1 MKLKYF
7 NLLIVIVVLIIQ
19 SCQPVASRRETVE
32 TAQPDSALY
41 YRQADIDDPFLDT
54 IFQEPDKA
62 ISLNTRI
69 YPPPPVEPQPDKFKN
84 VDGFR
89 VQIIAGTDSLEILN
103 TSRSLPADVR
113 DSVYYFYE
121 KGLYKVQLGDFQF
134 HYKAD
139 SLKTIMR
146 RSGYPGAWVARTIIR
161 IPIDTTSLATLSPVP
176 VDSVKTT
183 PGGKYKIQVAA
194 LSSDTRADEVIVQL
208 KDLLKQNAF
217 YEKSGSVY
225 KIFVGPF
232 ESEADARQHL
242 NRVRENGYPD
252 AWLVY

>member
-1 MKLKYF
+1 MNIKY
-7 NLLIVIVVLIIQ
+7 LSLSVLAAGLIIQ
-19 SCQPVASRRETVE
+19 SCQPVASRRDTVE
-32 TAQPDSALY
+32 TTPPDSALY

-62 ISLNTRI
+62 VSLNTRL
-69 YPPPPVEPQPDKFKN
+69 YPPPPVEPQPEKFKN

-89 VQIIAGTDSLEILN
+89 VQVIAGTDSLQILN
-103 TSRSLPADVR
+103 TSRQLSGEVL

-121 KGLYKVQLGDFQF
+121 KGLYKVQVGDYQF

-139 SLKTIMR
+139 SLKTVMR
-146 RSGYPGAWVARTIIR
+146 RTGYPGAWVARTIIR
-161 IPIDTTSLATLSPVP
+161 IPIDTTSVQMSAPAVQ
-176 VDSVKTT
+176 DSLQAM
-183 PGGKYKIQVAA
+183 PEGKYKIQAA
-194 LSSDTRADEVIVQL
+194 AISSESRAGEIISQLRSLSL
-208 KDLLKQNAF
+208 QNAF

-232 ESEADARQHL
+232 ETETEARQKL
-242 NRVRENGYPD
+242 QIVRDNGYPD

>member
-1 MKLKYF
+1 MNIKHFSILTMT
-7 NLLIVIVVLIIQ
+7 LVLAIQ

-41 YRQADIDDPFLDT
+41 YRQSDIDDPFLDT

-62 ISLNTRI
+62 IALNTRL
-69 YPPPPVEPQPDKFKN
+69 YPPPPVEPQPEKFRT

-103 TSRSLPADVR
+103 TSRSLPMAVK
-113 DSVYYFYE
+113 DSVYYFYD
-121 KGLYKVQLGDFQF
+121 KGLYKIHLGDFQY

-139 SLKTIMR
+139 SLKTVMR
-146 RSGYPGAWVARTIIR
+146 RNGYPGAWVARTIIR
-161 IPIDTTSLATLSPVP
+161 IPIDTTPAVTISPVP
-176 VDSVKTT
+176 ADSIQTAVE
-183 PGGKYKIQVAA
+183 GKYKIQVAA
-194 LSSDTRADEVIVQL
+194 LSSDTRAEEIISQL
-208 KDLLKQNAF
+208 KSLLSQNAF

-232 ESEADARQHL
+232 ESESDARQQL
-242 NRVRENGYPD
+242 NKVRENGYPD